1 MKNAKICFD
10 LLFHNKGGT
19 IAWIDQAVQ
28 TQWLD
33 KSLILSITFPAG
45 N

>member
-1 MKNAKICFD
+1 MKNAKICFA
-10 LLFHNKGGT
+10 LLFHNKGGV

-28 TQWLD
+28 TRWLD
-33 KSLILSITFPAG
+33 KGPISFITFSAG